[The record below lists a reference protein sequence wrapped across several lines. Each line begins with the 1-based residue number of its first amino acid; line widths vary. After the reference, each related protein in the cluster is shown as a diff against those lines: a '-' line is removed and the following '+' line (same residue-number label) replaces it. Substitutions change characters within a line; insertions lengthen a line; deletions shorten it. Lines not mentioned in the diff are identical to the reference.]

1 MEEIVEDSKK
11 NDKLLELLPHE
22 PYNELECIVGNILI
36 IISQLYIYASF
47 S

>member
-1 MEEIVEDSKK
+1 MEEIVEDNKK
-11 NDKLLELLPHE
+11 DDKLLELLPSD
-22 PYNELECIVGNILI
+22 PYNELECIVSNILI

>member
-1 MEEIVEDSKK
+1 MEEIGEDSKK
-11 NDKLLELLPHE
+11 DDKLLELSPPN

-36 IISQLYIYASF
+36 IISQLCIYASL